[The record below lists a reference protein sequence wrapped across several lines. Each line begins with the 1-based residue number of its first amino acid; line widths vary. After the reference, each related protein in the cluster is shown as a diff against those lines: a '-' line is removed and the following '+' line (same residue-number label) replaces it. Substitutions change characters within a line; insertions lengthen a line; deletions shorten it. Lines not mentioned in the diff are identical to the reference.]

1 MAFQGKF
8 ESIVSNFPG
17 ELPFYRRFDFK
28 KTIRRGQTA
37 DSLMRTE

>member
-17 ELPFYRRFDFK
+17 ELPFHRRFDFK
-28 KTIRRGQTA
+28 KSAGVRPPIP
-37 DSLMRTE
+37 